1 MNGDGRPTLEVENL
15 RVELAGSGVDIVD
28 EVTFT
33 VAEGE
38 ALGLVGESGSGK
50 TTVGLAIHGH
60 CRR

>member
-38 ALGLVGESGSGK
+38 EPGDESAAGCGSGCS
-50 TTVGLAIHGH
+50 H
-60 CRR
+60 